1 MSDWNDLKEKLASF
15 ALVDDCETLADGSLR
30 FTTPF
35 LYPDGSPVHIFYQQ
49 SNDLF
54 LTARLTDGGQSAAF
68 LAGLQV
74 QIENH
79 EKREQ
84 ILSAI
89 CRTLGVRSHEGEL
102 TVHLASDD
110 ELARGIVQL
119 AQACVRTADIL
130 YTQSF
135 RHTSDFHQ
143 IFAGFLKQERPDHI
157 EDFTIE
163 GRFGRRIRTDFYTRK
178 KDKPDNLIIVLL
190 SVNKTS
196 SHHVANDVFCR
207 WYDLDRYKEDF
218 RFLTV
223 LDSTSRAFLTADVD
237 RVASVSRV
245 ILYPLEAETLRG
257 VLAF

>member
-119 AQACVRTADIL
+119 AQACVRDGGHSLHAVV
-130 YTQSF
+130 
-135 RHTSDFHQ
+135 
-143 IFAGFLKQERPDHI
+143 P
-157 EDFTIE
+157 
-163 GRFGRRIRTDFYTRK
+163 
-178 KDKPDNLIIVLL
+178 P
-190 SVNKTS
+190 
-196 SHHVANDVFCR
+196 HVG
-207 WYDLDRYKEDF
+207 LPPDF
-218 RFLTV
+218 RGLSQTGA
-223 LDSTSRAFLTADVD
+223 SR
-237 RVASVSRV
+237 
-245 ILYPLEAETLRG
+245 PHRG
-257 VLAF
+257 FHD